1 MRWLSLLV
9 LVSLTAGADDRRGR
23 FERFCGRSAQGRSS
37 RGLLCDDYAFFEA
50 FPASGAGTTTACSTT
65 PPTGAKGEALTF
77 SRASVAECYSNDG
90 QTLTQ
95 VGVNVPAI
103 SSGVV
108 TSTWMGIW
116 TEQSRDNEAVYS
128 RDLSQ
133 AAWVKT
139 SMTCAKTATGM
150 RADANGA
157 STCTASG
164 AGGTVLQTLV
174 TAASTRTTSFHV
186 KRRTGTGTVEV
197 TRDNGATWSAITSS
211 LSSSLW
217 KRVVP
222 KETPGCAG
230 GGCIVVAAMTSGG
243 ANPVFGFRLG
253 TSGDAIDIDFV
264 QDELGDEAT
273 SPILTTTTWVNRALT
288 VGDFGV
294 AFSPTASTGFAIAA
308 TQVSSIGSFS
318 AGGTAVPVVLGGGT
332 VGSTLAPS
340 PYVWFYAPS
349 VAGRMAADTS
359 GVVSA
364 GTASYDPFYSSFS
377 TYEVRNVAYH
387 TGSTINACQEGECA
401 VGSASTLGTPAFTR
415 ILLGRNSANVVT
427 QANAVIKG
435 VCLDTYTSGRCVP
448 APTSGPVA
456 WIGDSIVRGVGS
468 LPLTPPRY
476 LTSLAGVGVVNAGVG
491 SNTIAACGSRYNSTY
506 AAGGYRTLIWSCAVN
521 DMAAGTAGATAAT
534 AAQVYLA
541 DARSRGMKVIV
552 TGVMPWK
559 NSTGW
564 SIAKQTETAAYN
576 SAMSTWAGLN
586 GATYVST
593 ASMGGQGGDPDILL
607 TTLDSGDLI
616 HPNSA
621 GASALA
627 ALVNA
632 AAP

>member
-1 MRWLSLLV
+1 MKRVVAIVALV
-9 LVSLTAGADDRRGR
+9 AFAAHAGDPPRYRGG
-23 FERFCGRSAQGRSS
+23 FERFRHLKKRADTGPVLSFAPS
-37 RGLLCDDYAFFEA
+37 
-50 FPASGAGTTTACSTT
+50 SGAGMPAMCSSTA
-65 PPTGAKGEALTF
+65 PTGAKGEAMTF
-77 SRASVAECYSNDG
+77 TRATVAECYSNDG

-95 VGVNVPAI
+95 VGVNVPAV

-116 TEQSRDNEAVYS
+116 TEPSRDNEAIYS

-133 AAWVKT
+133 AAWAKT
-139 SMTCAKTATGM
+139 SMSCTKTATGM
-150 RADANGA
+150 RNDANSA

-174 TAASTRTTSFHV
+174 TVAATRTTSFHV
-186 KRRTGTGTVEV
+186 KRRIGTGTVEV
-197 TRDNGATWSAITSS
+197 TRDNGATWTAITAS
-211 LSSSLW
+211 LSTTLW
-217 KRVVP
+217 RRVVP

-230 GGCIVVAAMTSGG
+230 GNCIVVAAMTSGG

-253 TSGDAIDIDFV
+253 TSGDAIDVDFV

-288 VGDFGV
+288 VADFGV
-294 AFSPTASTGFAIAA
+294 SFSPTASTGYAIAA
-308 TQVSSIGSFS
+308 TQVSSIGSFT
-318 AGGTAVPVVLGGGT
+318 AGGTAAPVVLGGGT
-332 VGSTLAPS
+332 VGSTAAPS
-340 PYVWFYAPS
+340 PYVWLYTPS
-349 VAGRMAADTS
+349 AGGRTAHDTG

-387 TGSTINACQEGECA
+387 TGALINACQEGECA

-415 ILLGRNSANVVT
+415 ILLGRYSAAAAT
-427 QANAVIKG
+427 QASAVIKG
-435 VCLDTYTSGRCVP
+435 VCLDTYASGRCVP
-448 APTSGPVA
+448 QPTSGPIA
-456 WIGDSIVRGVGS
+456 WIGDSIIRGVGA

-476 LTSLAGVGVVNAGVG
+476 LTALTVVGVVNAGVP

-506 AAGGYRTLIWSCAVN
+506 AAGGYRTIIWSCGVN

-541 DARSRGMKVIV
+541 DARSRGMKVII
-552 TGVMPWK
+552 TGIMPWK

-564 SIAKQTETAAYN
+564 TAGKQTETVAYN
-576 SAMSTWAGLN
+576 SAMSTWAGSN
-586 GATYVST
+586 GAFYVST
-593 ASMGGQGGDPDILL
+593 ASMGGQGGDPDLL
-607 TTLDSGDLI
+607 LNEFDSGDLI

-627 ALVNA
+627 TLVNA
-632 AAP
+632 ASP

>member
-1 MRWLSLLV
+1 MLTLALALTVAQYPAHWLQRQPNLP
-9 LVSLTAGADDRRGR
+9 T
-23 FERFCGRSAQGRSS
+23 SS
-37 RGLLCDDYAFFEA
+37 YALFEA
-50 FPASGAGTTTACSTT
+50 FPSSGAGTTTACSTT
-65 PPTGAKGEALTF
+65 APTGAKGESLTF
-77 SRASVAECYSNDG
+77 TRASVAECYSNDG

-95 VGVNVPAI
+95 MAVDKPAV
-103 SSGVV
+103 SSGRVD
-108 TSTWMGIW
+108 STWLGIW
-116 TEQSRDNEAVYS
+116 TEPSRDNEAVYS

-164 AGGTVLQTLV
+164 ANGTVLQTLV
-174 TAASTRTTSFHV
+174 TGASTRTTSFHV

-211 LSSSLW
+211 LSTTLW

-222 KETPGCAG
+222 KETPGCTG
-230 GGCIVVAAMTSGG
+230 SPSNCIVVAAMTSGG

-253 TSGDAIDIDFV
+253 TSGDAIDVDFV

-273 SPILTTTTWVNRALT
+273 SPILTTTTWANRALT
-288 VGDFGV
+288 VADFPA
-294 AFSPTASTGFAIAA
+294 AFTPSTAEGGFALAA
-308 TQVSSIGSFS
+308 TQISSVGSFS
-318 AGGTAVPVVLGGGT
+318 AGGTAVPLVLGGGT
-332 VGSTLAPS
+332 LGSTTAPS
-340 PYVWFYAPS
+340 PYVWMYTPNA
-349 VAGRMAADTS
+349 AGRIANDTGG

-377 TYEVRNVAYH
+377 GVEVRNVALH
-387 TGSTINACQEGECA
+387 TGTVINACQEGECA

-415 ILLGRNSANVVT
+415 ILLGRYSAT
-427 QANAVIKG
+427 AATHASAVIKG
-435 VCLDTYTSGRCVP
+435 ICLSKGQGCTP
-448 APTSGPVA
+448 AATTGPVA

-476 LTSLAGVGVVNAGVG
+476 LTSLAGVGVVNGGVS

-506 AAGGYRTLIWSCAVN
+506 AAAGYRTIIWSCGVN

-552 TGVMPWK
+552 TGIMPWK

-564 SIAKQTETAAYN
+564 TAGKQTETAAYN

-593 ASMGGQGGDPDILL
+593 ASMGGQGGDPDVLL

-627 ALVNA
+627 TLVNA
-632 AAP
+632 ASP